1 MSIIQKLKAT
11 IQRLKYQIRIGIK
24 NARKYI
30 LVLIE
35 SEEKLERLFSTPT
48 PSPSPSPSPSLDTP
62 KTTTPTQLDIFSF
75 LDPTPA
81 SRFSFEQ
88 IRNAFVEAGGCLSRY
103 WKPEM
108 YEVIPRL
115 VGLKIRPSDP
125 WDWMIQFEPI
135 KMMEELGWRDRHIG
149 YCIQAARILELV

>member
-1 MSIIQKLKAT
+1 MSTIQKLKAT
-11 IQRLKYQIRIGIK
+11 IQRLKYQLTIGIR

-30 LVLIE
+30 LALIE
-35 SEEKLERLFSTPT
+35 SEEKLERLSFSTPT
-48 PSPSPSPSPSLDTP
+48 PTPSSSPATAPM
-62 KTTTPTQLDIFSF
+62 QLDIFSF
-75 LDPTPA
+75 LDNPTPA
-81 SRFSFEQ
+81 PRFSFEQ

-108 YEVIPRL
+108 YELIPQL
-115 VGLKIRPSDP
+115 MGLKIRPSDP

-149 YCIQAARILELV
+149 YCIQAAKILELG

>member
-1 MSIIQKLKAT
+1 MSALEKLKAT

-30 LVLIE
+30 LLLIE
-35 SEEKLERLFSTPT
+35 AEEKLERLSSTHAPA
-48 PSPSPSPSPSLDTP
+48 PAPAPSPSLSLATP

-75 LDPTPA
+75 LDNPTPA
-81 SRFSFEQ
+81 SKFSFEQ
-88 IRNAFVEAGGCLSRY
+88 IRNAFMEAGGCLSRY

-108 YEVIPRL
+108 YELIPQL
-115 VGLKIRPSDP
+115 MGLKIRPSDP

-149 YCIQAARILELV
+149 